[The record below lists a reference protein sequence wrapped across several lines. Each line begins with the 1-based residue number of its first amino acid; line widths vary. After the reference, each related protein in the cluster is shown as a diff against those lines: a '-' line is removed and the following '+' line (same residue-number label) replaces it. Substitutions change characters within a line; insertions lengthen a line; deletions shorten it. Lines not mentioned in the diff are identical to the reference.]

1 MCKYTIIILWI
12 TKYSMLSHVHSKI
25 DLEWLNLG
33 YSRRN
38 FYNSFFYFTRTEEIA
53 KVLTNWRHKFHLK
66 TMTSV
71 TMQTFLCMCLY
82 KFEIYEQTF
91 LIIRSN
97 RTKRRRD
104 KKQSEM
110 YWVFGQFW
118 GKRRIDAKI
127 HKGPYTNYIDIRQ

>member
-1 MCKYTIIILWI
+1 MSSPILQFFKELFWWKYYQRFEQFNEFLLGIGL
-12 TKYSMLSHVHSKI
+12 LSHVHSKI
-25 DLEWLNLG
+25 NLEWLNLG

-97 RTKRRRD
+97 RTKRRWD

-110 YWVFGQFW
+110 YWVLGNFGV
-118 GKRRIDAKI
+118 
-127 HKGPYTNYIDIRQ
+127 NEE